1 MSNNILAQLV
11 LVLIIYII
19 FVSALKI
26 QYLLTFAIY
35 FLYQETKKWVKRAE
49 LKFNMH
55 KYFKLIK

>member
-26 QYLLTFAIY
+26 QYLLTFAI
-35 FLYQETKKWVKRAE
+35 
-49 LKFNMH
+49 
-55 KYFKLIK
+55 